1 MIYCFIM
8 QKKNRDKI
16 YLFESAPVPKAVLTL
31 ALPMVASC
39 LVMMLYSLA
48 DTWFVG
54 LLNDPLETAA
64 VSLSAPVLLAFNAV
78 NNLFGVG
85 CGSMMSRALGL
96 KEYETVRRTSAFGF
110 WCAIGAGLLFSAL
123 TAILKAP
130 LLSVLGA
137 TAENGA
143 LTSDYLFW
151 TVICGAVPA
160 ILNVVTA
167 QLVRAE
173 GSALHAGIGTMSGCL
188 LNIVLD
194 PLFILPSGLGMGAAG
209 AGLATFLSNCFAC
222 LYFFGF
228 LFFRRRSTYVSVSPK
243 RFGFDKRIMRETF
256 GVGVPAA
263 IQNLLNVT
271 GMTVLNNMMSAY
283 GSEALS
289 AIGIAHKL
297 ALLLMYISQGISQGV
312 MPLVGYNYAAKNGT
326 RMREAIF
333 FAGKISALVMIPCTV
348 LMTVFAKPVMSFFMK
363 NELIVFYGG
372 SFLVAQT
379 LAQPFL
385 ALDFLGVGVYQ
396 ACGKGRI
403 SLLFAVMRKIVLEIP
418 ALLILNRLVPMYG
431 LAWAQ
436 FSAEVILAGAALIC
450 LGRIIRGVE
459 DKNERG
465 KIYGDSA
472 ER

>member
-1 MIYCFIM
+1 MR
-8 QKKNRDKI
+8 NDKQDKV
-16 YLFESAPVPKAVLTL
+16 YLFEEAPIPKAVLKL
-31 ALPMVASC
+31 ALPMVVSC

-54 LLNDPLETAA
+54 LLNDPFETAA
-64 VSLSAPVLLAFNAV
+64 VTLSAPVLLAFNAV

-85 CGSMMSRALGL
+85 CASMMSRALGV
-96 KEYETVRRTSAFGF
+96 KDYDTVRRTSAFGF
-110 WCAIGAGLLFSAL
+110 WCAVGAGALFSLLCAVL
-123 TAILKAP
+123 NAP
-130 LLSVLGA
+130 LLTLLGA
-137 TAENGA
+137 EGA
-143 LTSDYLFW
+143 NLDLTRRYLFW

-209 AGLATFLSNCFAC
+209 AGLATFISNCCAC
-222 LYFFGF
+222 LYFFVF
-228 LFFRRRSTYVSVSPK
+228 LFIKRRSTFVSVSP
-243 RFGFDKRIMRETF
+243 RLFGFDRRIMKETF

-271 GMTVLNNMMSAY
+271 GMTVLNNLMSVY
-283 GSEALS
+283 GSEAVS

-297 ALLLMYISQGISQGV
+297 AMLLMYISMGISQGV
-312 MPLVGYNYAAKNGT
+312 MPLVGYNFASGNGK
-326 RMREAIF
+326 RMRAAILYAGRISAYVMLPCTALF
-333 FAGKISALVMIPCTV
+333 LIFAG
-348 LMTVFAKPVMSFFMK
+348 PVMSFFMK
-363 NELIVFYGG
+363 NELIVAYG
-372 SFLVAQT
+372 SAFLVGQC

-396 ACGKGRI
+396 ACGKGKL
-403 SLLFAVMRKIVLEIP
+403 SLLFAVLRKIVLEIP
-418 ALLILNRLVPMYG
+418 ALLIMNRLFPLYG

-436 FSAEVILAGAALIC
+436 LCAELILSAAAVFCLRSIMRKAIL
-450 LGRIIRGVE
+450 E
-459 DKNERG
+459 QERG
-465 KIYGDSA
+465 QSNGEA
-472 ER
+472 